1 MIQYVLHRILLTP
14 ITLFAVF
21 TIVFLIMRVAPG
33 DPAVVILGSYASEG
47 ALQAV
52 RKTMGLDR
60 PLYVQYA
67 ESLWGLL
74 RGDLGRS
81 MITHASVSHQI
92 MNALPYTLDLMAGGT
107 FLSLLF
113 GIPSGILTALKRNQ
127 FWDYFGRTASLA
139 GLSTP
144 SFLLGILGLW
154 VFSIQ
159 IPLFPTLGGGEIGNL
174 SSRLHHLLL
183 PSLTL
188 GLIQAAFI
196 SRMTRSS
203 LLNTLQED
211 YVRTAK
217 AKGLSGRRV
226 IFRHAFRNCLIP
238 IVTLVGLYMGIL
250 IADSVLVEVVF
261 NRPGLGKM
269 MVGAVKNRD
278 YIMVQSIMTIYAIM
292 VVLINLMTDLTYGF
306 VDPRVKFR

>member
-1 MIQYVLHRILLTP
+1 MIQYILRRILLTP

-21 TIVFLIMRVAPG
+21 TIVFLVMRVAPG

-67 ESLWGLL
+67 ESLWRLL
-74 RGDLGRS
+74 HGDLGRS
-81 MITHASVSHQI
+81 MITNASVSLQI
-92 MNALPYTLDLMAGGT
+92 KNALPYTLDLMGGGT
-107 FLSLLF
+107 FLSLLL
-113 GIPSGILTALKRNQ
+113 GIPFGVLTALKRNQ

-154 VFSIQ
+154 TFSIQ
-159 IPLFPTLGGGEIGNL
+159 IPLFPTLGGGELGNF
-174 SSRLHHLLL
+174 SSRLHHLML

-217 AKGLSGRRV
+217 AKGLNRRRV
-226 IFRHAFRNCLIP
+226 ILRHALRNCLIP

-261 NRPGLGKM
+261 NRPGLGKL

-278 YIMVQSIMTIYAIM
+278 YIMVQSIMTIYAMM
-292 VVLINLMTDLTYGF
+292 VVVINLVTDLTYGF
-306 VDPRVKFR
+306 FDPRIKFR

>member
-1 MIQYVLHRILLTP
+1 MIQYALRRILLTP

-81 MITHASVSHQI
+81 MITHASVSMQI
-92 MNALPYTLDLMAGGT
+92 KNALPYTLDLMAGGT
-107 FLSLLF
+107 LLSLLF

-217 AKGLSGRRV
+217 AKGLNRRGV
-226 IFRHAFRNCLIP
+226 VFRHAFRNCLIP

-292 VVLINLMTDLTYGF
+292 VVLINLVTDLTYGF

>member
-1 MIQYVLHRILLTP
+1 MIQYILRRILLTP

-33 DPAVVILGSYASEG
+33 DPAVVILGSYASEV

-67 ESLWGLL
+67 ESLWRLL
-74 RGDLGRS
+74 HGDLGRS
-81 MITHASVSHQI
+81 MITNASVSLQI
-92 MNALPYTLDLMAGGT
+92 KNALPYTLDLMVGGT
-107 FLSLLF
+107 FLSLLL
-113 GIPSGILTALKRNQ
+113 GIPFGVLTALKRNQ
-127 FWDYFGRTASLA
+127 FWDYLGRAASLT

-154 VFSIQ
+154 AFSIQ

-174 SSRLHHLLL
+174 LSRLHHLIL

-188 GLIQAAFI
+188 GLIQASFI

-217 AKGLSGRRV
+217 AKGLNRRRV

-261 NRPGLGKM
+261 NRPGLGKL

-278 YIMVQSIMTIYAIM
+278 YIMVQSIMTIYAMM
-292 VVLINLMTDLTYGF
+292 VVFINLVTDLTYGF
-306 VDPRVKFR
+306 FDPRIKFR